1 VDLRS
6 FGRSG
11 RSGSYED
18 RPAFE
23 AGFRKALAMSL
34 SQGGHMTI
42 GSGLA
47 QDVDHQVTACR
58 HLCAIRRAQLPT
70 IGKFR

>member
-1 VDLRS
+1 
-6 FGRSG
+6 
-11 RSGSYED
+11 
-18 RPAFE
+18 
-23 AGFRKALAMSL
+23 MSL